1 MSNINFFRVL
11 QNFTAT
17 SDQDMVWP
25 TLTCSLEL
33 GDFSAAGAGNI
44 FPNYS
49 SFKNYGGLYHQQTA
63 LGARYPADEDGV
75 VHYMYTSWFGTSSL
89 SDGPPYK
96 QLVYQFMMTQ
106 SDELPPDISNFEK
119 WVSPTK
125 NTASLTLDMT
135 TIASVPTVIEPQ
147 LGAIQAIQVP
157 DTGSLAYF
165 TVINYEDTYITQYD
179 LDTKFDM
186 TTLDSG
192 SRKYRRIAKL
202 TASSATV
209 GDQIAFGYT
218 GSHLYQFTRNSD
230 GNNSPYPNWTVCTIF
245 HLATQYEMWSSTHT
259 SSFIV
264 EDVLGIGP
272 YPSADRQ
279 HVNCTVIPMSG
290 SNNGYIESSS
300 FFYTNYVENY
310 VKKFDVG
317 RDGTPN
323 NSSITGTNGTQ
334 SLNPADFPSHVHY
347 ISPYDYFRIELEEG
361 ASHFGF
367 MISRSLSPNSSTS
380 NLNQERTGSC
390 LSPFIK
396 TTSNVPV

>member
-63 LGARYPADEDGV
+63 IGSRYPGDGNM
-75 VHYMYTSWFGTSSL
+75 VHYMYTSWFGTSSF
-89 SDGPPYK
+89 SDGSPYK
-96 QLVYQFMMTQ
+96 QLVYQFMTSQ
-106 SDELPPDISNFEK
+106 SDNRPPNISNFEK

-125 NTASLTLDMT
+125 NTASLTLDMA
-135 TIASVPTVIEPQ
+135 TIGTVPSNIGTPNFA
-147 LGAIQAIQVP
+147 AIQAIQVP
-157 DTGSLAYF
+157 HTGSLAYF
-165 TVINYEDTYITQYD
+165 TVVNYAKTYIAQYD

-186 TTLDSG
+186 TTLNSG
-192 SRKYRRIAKL
+192 SRKIREIAKL
-202 TASSATV
+202 TSSLGNI

-218 GSHLYQFTRNSD
+218 GSHLYQFTRNRD
-230 GNNSPYPNWTVCTIF
+230 GNTAPYPYWTVCTVF

-264 EDVLGIGP
+264 EDALELGP
-272 YPSADRQ
+272 YPSVDRQ
-279 HVNCTVIPMSG
+279 HVNCTVIPMSS
-290 SNNGYIESSS
+290 SNSSGYIASSS

-310 VKKFDVG
+310 VRKFDVG
-317 RDGTPN
+317 IDGTVN
-323 NSSITGTNGTQ
+323 NSSITA
-334 SLNPADFPSHVHY
+334 LNPSDFPSHIHY
-347 ISPYDYFRIELEEG
+347 IAPGDYGRIDDEG
-361 ASHFGF
+361 ASQFGF
-367 MISRSLSPNSSTS
+367 MISRSLSPNSPDNNS
-380 NLNQERTGSC
+380 NQERTGSC
-390 LSPFIK
+390 LSTFIK
-396 TTSNVPV
+396 LTSNVAV

>member
-11 QNFTAT
+11 QNFTANAEADT
-17 SDQDMVWP
+17 DWP

-63 LGARYPADEDGV
+63 IGSRYQDDNNM
-75 VHYMYTSWFGTSSL
+75 VHYMYTSWFGTSSF
-89 SDGPPYK
+89 SDGSPYK
-96 QLVYQFMMTQ
+96 QLVYQFMMSQ
-106 SDELPPDISNFEK
+106 SDNRPPDISNFEK

-125 NTASLTLDMT
+125 NTASLTLDMA
-135 TIASVPTVIEPQ
+135 TIGSVPFNIGTPNF
-147 LGAIQAIQVP
+147 ASIQAIQVP
-157 DTGSLAYF
+157 HTGSLAYF
-165 TVINYEDTYITQYD
+165 TVINYANAYIAQYD

-192 SRKYRRIAKL
+192 SRKIRRIAKL
-202 TASSATV
+202 TASSGTV

-279 HVNCTVIPMSG
+279 HVNCTAIPMSA
-290 SNNGYIESSS
+290 SNSSGYIVSSS

-310 VKKFDVG
+310 VAKFDVK
-317 RDGTPN
+317 RDGEVN
-323 NSSITGTNGTQ
+323 NSSITILDK
-334 SLNPADFPSHVHY
+334 SDFPSHIHY
-347 ISPYDYFRIELEEG
+347 IAPYDYGRIELEEG
-361 ASHFGF
+361 ASQFGF
-367 MISRSLSPNSSTS
+367 MISRSLSPNSGTS
-380 NLNQERTGSC
+380 NNNVERTGSC
-390 LSPFIK
+390 LSPYIK
-396 TTSNVPV
+396 LTSNVAV